1 MFYYVYLFYFFPIS
15 IHKLF
20 VVCNYCNRDRFI
32 HNPTCL
38 VHPAIGSIVLTPP
51 STPSTSIPVYPRI
64 LSNTSDDCCFDQHA
78 PSTSSTSLIVFDPPN
93 THHMFARITVAKFKS
108 YTVEDAHKTT
118 VPRRDMEYYDTI
130 VPPIL
135 LRYDRSHIRKCTARL
150 GKTTNVRRRVWAPR

>member
-64 LSNTSDDCCFDQHA
+64 LSNTSDDCCFDHHA
-78 PSTSSTSLIVFDPPN
+78 PSTSTSLIVFDPPN
-93 THHMFARITVAKFKS
+93 PHHMFARITVAKFKS
-108 YTVEDAHKTT
+108 YTVEDAHNDRATT
-118 VPRRDMEYYDTI
+118 RYGI
-130 VPPIL
+130 
-135 LRYDRSHIRKCTARL
+135 LRYDRSPHITTIRSFPYIRKCTARL
-150 GKTTNVRRRVWAPR
+150 GKTTNVRRRV